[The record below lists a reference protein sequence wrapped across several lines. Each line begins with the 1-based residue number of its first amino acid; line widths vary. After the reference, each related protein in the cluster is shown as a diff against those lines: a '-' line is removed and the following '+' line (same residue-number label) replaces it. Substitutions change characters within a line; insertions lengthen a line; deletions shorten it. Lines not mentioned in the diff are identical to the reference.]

1 MTPRLF
7 SNWFAGLC
15 AIALHAI
22 LACILMITGPV
33 TPPVREPWPD
43 GSTFAVDLIDSTGGG
58 FSQPSIVPPRE
69 SAVETLRR
77 HLAAATTDP
86 APLSDRRASSLS
98 DILGESARAAEPG
111 PDAPVA
117 SRGGNP
123 GDQASIARR
132 LGDPSRPCWRIP
144 ARPLPVRMR
153 ILLAADGSLVGSPTP
168 IRPARGTNNAAA
180 ERDAMRAMAGCAPYV
195 AAAPGRYRAVELDFS
210 RRVDIAVPAG
220 FVEVR

>member
-1 MTPRLF
+1 
-7 SNWFAGLC
+7 
-15 AIALHAI
+15 
-22 LACILMITGPV
+22 MITGPAAL
-33 TPPVREPWPD
+33 PVREPEPD
-43 GSTFAVDLIDSTGGG
+43 GPTFAVDLIDSTGGG
-58 FSQPSIVPPRE
+58 SSKPSLVPSRE
-69 SAVETLRR
+69 SAVEALRR
-77 HLAAATTDP
+77 RLTAAATDQ
-86 APLSDRRASSLS
+86 APLFDRRASSLS
-98 DILGESARAAEPG
+98 DILGESAGAAEPG
-111 PDAPVA
+111 PAAPVA

-153 ILLAADGSLVGSPTP
+153 ILLAADGSLAGSPTP
-168 IRPARGTNNAAA
+168 IRPAHGTNNAAA

-195 AAAPGRYRAVELDFS
+195 AAAPGRYRAIDLDFS